1 MDLFE
6 SEPDA
11 KHSATNKANAP
22 LSERMRP
29 RTLEEFV
36 GQHEVLGPDAPL
48 TRLIQMGELRSIV
61 LWGPPGTGKTTIA
74 AIIAYHVR
82 AHFITISAVTAS
94 IKDVK
99 VIMEEAR
106 QSRRAGSDRRTILF
120 VDEIHRFNKAQQDA
134 FLPFIE
140 EGSIVLIGATT
151 ENPSFSLVSALLSRC
166 RVFILKGL
174 SEPEIIT
181 ILQRALSD
189 EERGL
194 GAQHAHVSDEIL
206 QQMARLSD
214 GDARRALNLLEL
226 AVQIAPR
233 GPREEGPTIDAE
245 ALRLVL
251 QRQHLIYDK
260 TGEEHYNTISALH
273 KAMRSS
279 DVQAAVYWTGR
290 MLVSGEDPLYLAR
303 RMIRFASEDIGN
315 ADPQALPLAL
325 AAREAFRVLGSPEG
339 ELALFQLA
347 AYLATAPKSNA
358 SYAAEKKVRREIEA
372 TGSLPVP
379 LHIRNAPTS
388 LMKQIG
394 YASGYQYDHQFEGG
408 FSGQDCLPGG
418 VAERVFYEPAPYG
431 FERDIQKRIEWWEKR
446 RAELRDMQPE
456 REEMKTEVPPARES
470 KQPPKRKKSRS

>member
-6 SEPDA
+6 EGSD
-11 KHSATNKANAP
+11 SAAPGDSGSAPGAP
-22 LSERMRP
+22 LAERMRP

-36 GQHEVLGPDAPL
+36 GQEDVLGPDAPL
-48 TRLIQMGELRSIV
+48 TRLIQSGELRSII

-74 AIIAYHVR
+74 AIIANLVQAR
-82 AHFITISAVTAS
+82 FVTISAVTAS

-106 QSRRAGSDRRTILF
+106 QGRRAGSQRRTILF

-166 RVFILKGL
+166 RVFILKAL
-174 SEPEIIT
+174 SEPDLLT
-181 ILQRALSD
+181 ILRRALED
-189 EERGL
+189 EEHGL
-194 GAQHAHVSDEIL
+194 GAAHATVGQDVLE
-206 QQMARLSD
+206 QMARLSD

-233 GPREEGPTIDAE
+233 GPGEDGPNVDAE

-273 KAMRSS
+273 KALRSS
-279 DVQAAVYWTGR
+279 DVQASVYWTGR
-290 MLVSGEDPLYLAR
+290 MLASGEDPLYLAR

-325 AAREAFRVLGSPEG
+325 AAREAYHVLGTPEG

-358 SYAAEKKVRREIEA
+358 SYVAEKKVRKEIES

-394 YASGYQYDHQFEGG
+394 YGSGYQYDHQHEGG
-408 FSGQDCLPGG
+408 FSGQDCLPRGA
-418 VAERVFYEPAPYG
+418 AERTFYQPAPYG
-431 FERDIQKRIEWWEKR
+431 FEREIQKRMEWWDKR
-446 RAELRDMQPE
+446 RAELRDQQPE
-456 REEMKTEVPPARES
+456 PAEMKTDVPAAREKGRS
-470 KQPPKRKKSRS
+470 RKKSE

>member
-6 SEPDA
+6 SSEPSSPA
-11 KHSATNKANAP
+11 EVNLAAP
-22 LSERMRP
+22 LADRMRP

-36 GQHEVLGPDAPL
+36 GQQEVLGPEAPL
-48 TRLIQMGELRSIV
+48 TRLIQANELRSIV

-74 AIIAYHVR
+74 SIIAHTVQ
-82 AHFITISAVTAS
+82 AHFVTISAVTAS

-106 QSRRAGSDRRTILF
+106 QARRAGGRRRTILF

-166 RVFILKGL
+166 RVFVLKPLTQEEIGTILHRALTDETRGL
-174 SEPEIIT
+174 ANAHATVDDEII
-181 ILQRALSD
+181 A
-189 EERGL
+189 
-194 GAQHAHVSDEIL
+194 
-206 QQMARLSD
+206 QMASLSD

-233 GPREEGPTIDAE
+233 GPGEDGPTVDAE

-279 DVQAAVYWTGR
+279 DVQASVYWTGR

-315 ADPQALPLAL
+315 ADPQALVLAL
-325 AAREAFRVLGSPEG
+325 AARETYNILGTPEG
-339 ELALFQLA
+339 EIALYQLA

-358 SYAAEKKVRREIEA
+358 SYTAEKKVRREIES

-388 LMKQIG
+388 LMKEIG
-394 YASGYQYDHQFEGG
+394 YGTGYQYDHQFEGG
-408 FSGQDCLPGG
+408 FSGQDCLPSGT
-418 VAERVFYEPAPYG
+418 AERVFYTPAPYG
-431 FERDIQKRIEWWEKR
+431 FEREIQKRIEWWDKR
-446 RAELRDMQPE
+446 RAELRDKQPE
-456 REEMKTEVPPARES
+456 RTEMKTEVAPARER
-470 KQPPKRKKSRS
+470 KQPRKKEG